1 MASDTNSNIVNWQR
15 ELRVFAQE
23 RDWEQFHTPK
33 NLAMALTAEAGELLE
48 HFQWLSGEQSNALNS
63 EQRRVVGHEMADVF
77 LYLLRMADVLG
88 VDLAQATNDKLA
100 INRTKYPAD
109 MVRGS
114 AKKSTEYDK

>member
-1 MASDTNSNIVNWQR
+1 MASGTNSNIVDWQR

-48 HFQWLSGEQSNALNS
+48 HFQWLSAEQSNALNA
-63 EQRRVVGHEMADVF
+63 EQRRAVGHEMADVF

-88 VDLAQATNDKLA
+88 VDLVQATNDKLA

-109 MVRGS
+109 KVRGS